1 MPGAIAPGDKTRD
14 APGYPDRER
23 SFKLTIAYDGTDFSG
38 WQIQPNQPTI
48 QGMRERA
55 LVKLTRQRVHVVGSG
70 RTDAGVH
77 ALAQVASLRTSKWRA
92 SAAELAKAL
101 NVNLPP
107 TIVILD
113 AVDAPAD
120 FHAIRDAIGKRY
132 RYQLQIGGL
141 RDVIDYRYRW
151 HLRYAIDLDAVREA
165 AQRLV
170 GNHDFASF
178 QAIGSPR
185 KTTVRHVTACELI
198 REPAHEHRGELV
210 SIEIEADGFLYN
222 MVRNIAGTLVDVG
235 RGKYPPQHID
245 EVLAAKDRD
254 AAGPTAPPQALFLK
268 RVDYRPFA

>member
-1 MPGAIAPGDKTRD
+1 MSVDAAPVD
-14 APGYPDRER
+14 AAPVDTER
-23 SFKLTIAYDGTDFSG
+23 AFKLTLAYDGTDFSG
-38 WQIQPNQPTI
+38 WQIQPNKPTI
-48 QGMRERA
+48 QGMLERA
-55 LVKLTRQRVHVVGSG
+55 LVKLTRQRVHVTGSG

-77 ALAQVASLRTSKWRA
+77 ALAQVASLRTPNWRA
-92 SAAELAKAL
+92 SASDLVNAM

-107 TIVILD
+107 TIVVID
-113 AVDAPAD
+113 AVDAPHD

-151 HLRYAIDLDAVREA
+151 HVHHAINIDAVSEA
-165 AQRLV
+165 AKRFV
-170 GNHDFASF
+170 GKHDFASF

-185 KTTVRHVTACELI
+185 KTTVRNVTACEVI
-198 REPAHEHRGELV
+198 REPAVDHRGELV

-222 MVRNIAGTLVDVG
+222 MVRNIAGTLIEVG

-245 EVLAAKDRD
+245 EVIAAKDRD

-268 RVDYRPFA
+268 RVDYRPFP